1 MNKILSNTRIILAT
15 PRGFCAGVERAVE
28 ILDKAIKSF
37 GSPIYVKHEVVHNKF
52 IIANFKEKG
61 VVFIENINEVPINS
75 ILIYSAHGVS
85 MQVKEI
91 AKSKNLKIFDATCPL
106 VTKVH
111 IEVHK
116 FAKLGVDVVLIGHN
130 GHPEIEGTMGQ
141 YKSDTGK
148 IHLVENIK
156 DVEKINITN
165 PNLAYV
171 TQTTLS
177 IDDTKKIIEV
187 LIKKYPKIKGPAK
200 DDICYATQNRQDAVK
215 SILNY
220 CDYLLVI
227 GSQNSSNSKR
237 LTELAIKNDIPSML
251 VDDKN
256 DINLKTLEDK
266 KVIGVTAGASAPKIL
281 FDDLLKYLTDNGAV
295 IEDFGQQIVKEDIV
309 FSIPKEF
316 RNL

>member
-1 MNKILSNTRIILAT
+1 MNNILSNTKIILAT

-28 ILDKAIKSF
+28 ILDKAITAF

-52 IIANFKEKG
+52 IISDFKNKG
-61 VVFIENINEVPINS
+61 VIFIENIKEVPNNS

-85 MQVKEI
+85 MEVKKI
-91 AKSKNLKIFDATCPL
+91 AELKNLKVFDATCPL

-111 IEVHK
+111 MEVHK
-116 FAKLGVDVVLIGHN
+116 FAKLGIDVVLIGHN

-148 IHLVENIK
+148 IHLIENIK
-156 DVEKINITN
+156 DVEKMNITN
-165 PNLAYV
+165 SNLAYV

-177 IDDTKKIIEV
+177 IDDTKKIIEA
-187 LIKKYPKIKGPAK
+187 LIIKYPKIKGPVK

-220 CDYLLVI
+220 CDYLLVV

-237 LTELAIKNDIPSML
+237 LAELAIKNNIPSML
-251 VDDKN
+251 IDDKN
-256 DINLKTLEDK
+256 DINLKILKDK
-266 KVIGVTAGASAPKIL
+266 KIIGITAGASAPKVL
-281 FDDLLKYLTDNGAV
+281 FDDLLKYLISHGA
-295 IEDFGQQIVKEDIV
+295 IIKDFRQQIIKEDVV
-309 FSIPKEF
+309 FSVPREL

>member
-1 MNKILSNTRIILAT
+1 MNNILLNTKIILAT

-37 GSPIYVKHEVVHNKF
+37 DSPIYVKHEVVHNKF
-52 IIANFKEKG
+52 IIANFKDRG
-61 VVFIENINEVPINS
+61 VMFIENINEVPRNS

-177 IDDTKKIIEV
+177 IDDAKKIIEV

-237 LTELAIKNDIPSML
+237 LAELAIKNDIPSML

-281 FDDLLKYLTDNGAV
+281 FDDILKYLTDNGAI
-295 IEDFGQQIVKEDIV
+295 IEDFGQEIVKEDIV
-309 FSIPKEF
+309 FSVPKEF

>member
-1 MNKILSNTRIILAT
+1 MNNILSNTRIILAT

-52 IIANFKEKG
+52 IIANFKDRG
-61 VVFIENINEVPINS
+61 VIFIENINEVPRNS

-85 MQVKEI
+85 MQVNEI

-165 PNLAYV
+165 TNLAYV

>member
-1 MNKILSNTRIILAT
+1 MNNILSNTKIILAA

-37 GSPIYVKHEVVHNKF
+37 DSPIYVKHEVVHNKF
-52 IIANFKEKG
+52 IIANFKDRG
-61 VVFIENINEVPINS
+61 VMFIENINEVPRNS

-177 IDDTKKIIEV
+177 VDDTKQCSPSFISIHSQSFKLSALKLDIINSKII
-187 LIKKYPKIKGPAK
+187 I
-200 DDICYATQNRQDAVK
+200 
-215 SILNY
+215 ILN
-220 CDYLLVI
+220 
-227 GSQNSSNSKR
+227 S
-237 LTELAIKNDIPSML
+237 IKC
-251 VDDKN
+251 
-256 DINLKTLEDK
+256 
-266 KVIGVTAGASAPKIL
+266 L
-281 FDDLLKYLTDNGAV
+281 FFNY
-295 IEDFGQQIVKEDIV
+295 
-309 FSIPKEF
+309 S
-316 RNL
+316 